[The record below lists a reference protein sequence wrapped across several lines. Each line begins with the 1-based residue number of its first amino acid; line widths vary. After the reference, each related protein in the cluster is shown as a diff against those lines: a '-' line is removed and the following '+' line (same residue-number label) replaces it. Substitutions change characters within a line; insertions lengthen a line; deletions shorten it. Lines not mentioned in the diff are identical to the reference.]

1 MSKISMKALLN
12 FVSVLLFAVS
22 IFGLILFFQ
31 YNFGEKIFEPV
42 SETIMNG
49 LTEKGKYLSLYF
61 ENEIEKLKYMPK
73 NFSYSST
80 ETGEVLQYLKKE
92 LKDYPEFEEFFVAN
106 SDGESISS
114 SNIFT
119 NISRYRYFQE
129 IFTNN
134 KKWAVS
140 DIFISKISGN
150 TSIVLAVE
158 YYDKNN
164 KKNIFGGTLNLKS
177 LFLSSN
183 EFKFRKEGQIFFI
196 DNLGNYFSINVD
208 GSINSATFAKNFRDN
223 IIRDLNNSNGF
234 LEVNKGKK
242 DYLLFISSID
252 SIGWKIGFYVEKK
265 LIMPNF
271 TRYYLLGIGGLI
283 VLLFFEMLFNTII
296 LKKRFYKSLEIMKNE
311 LKKLNELNFDTVE
324 LSIKEPM
331 FVDFSDNLQLTA
343 MNLKDNFN
351 TFSQQINKLEDNIK
365 TTGELISE
373 EISRINEENDTV
385 EKLAKTLEAISQ
397 SVNDSQKVSENFK
410 SKLSLYDEE
419 LERLRHGLLK
429 SKSKIP
435 YFNELISKITEIS
448 EKVSDLSFRAE
459 ILSLNA
465 ALEASKEKSSLS
477 FAVIASDMRDMS
489 YVLKEYNTKTYT
501 QVSQIIENLNE
512 YKGILDEL
520 FKAIDLNIS
529 EIRKV
534 TTNYSDI
541 ENFIKE
547 YSISSAQIKNALN
560 LLKIIISKNKSIM
573 DNIVK
578 QFQNLEK
585 DYNEL
590 KKVFSAKK
598 GPKNLEE
605 IFKKLEEIER
615 KEETGSEFDEEESI

>member
-1 MSKISMKALLN
+1 MSKISMKGLLN
-12 FVSVLLFAVS
+12 FVSILLFAVS
-22 IFGLILFFQ
+22 ILGLILFFQ

-80 ETGEVLQYLKKE
+80 ETSGVLQYLKKE

-164 KKNIFGGTLNLKS
+164 KKNIFGGTLNLKN

-223 IIRDLNNSNGF
+223 IIRDLKNSNGF
-234 LEVNKGKK
+234 LEVNKDKK

-271 TRYYLLGIGGLI
+271 TRYYLLGIGVLI
-283 VLLFFEMLFNTII
+283 VLLLFEMLFNTVI

-331 FVDFSDNLQLTA
+331 FIDFSDNLQLTA

-385 EKLAKTLEAISQ
+385 EKLAKTVEAISQ

-465 ALEASKEKSSLS
+465 ALEASKEKGSLS

-489 YVLKEYNTKTYT
+489 YVLKEYNIKTYT